1 MDGFEKIEFGSPSPK
16 VNSPTPTQKTQP
28 ARPETKS
35 GFSGFGRFKNRKVGA
50 GLLVIFILL
59 VVLIIIP
66 SFLVFASA
74 KKTYAQVNT
83 TIDALKKQDI
93 ELAGKEL
100 KKTRES
106 LEDTQSKMKY
116 LFILRFIPGP
126 NIYYNDANHLI
137 NAGFHGLDAA
147 DVFVESVE
155 PYADVLGLKG
165 QGSFVGGSAEQRIQ
179 TAVQTMGKVTPRID
193 DIADDLK
200 LAQEEIAEVNP
211 DHYPGF
217 ILGGKVKKGMVTL
230 RSLADDGTSFI
241 DEARPLIK
249 VLPELLG
256 EKEEKKY
263 LVIFQNDKELR
274 PTGGFITAYAIFRV
288 DKGVIHIDKSED
300 IY

>member
-1 MDGFEKIEFGSPSPK
+1 MDGFEKIELQAPSTKTNPPFRQ
-16 VNSPTPTQKTQP
+16 NQPT
-28 ARPETKS
+28 RPETKS

-126 NIYYNDANHLI
+126 NIYYNDANHL
-137 NAGFHGLDAA
+137 
-147 DVFVESVE
+147 
-155 PYADVLGLKG
+155 
-165 QGSFVGGSAEQRIQ
+165 
-179 TAVQTMGKVTPRID
+179 
-193 DIADDLK
+193 
-200 LAQEEIAEVNP
+200 
-211 DHYPGF
+211 
-217 ILGGKVKKGMVTL
+217 
-230 RSLADDGTSFI
+230 
-241 DEARPLIK
+241 
-249 VLPELLG
+249 
-256 EKEEKKY
+256 
-263 LVIFQNDKELR
+263 
-274 PTGGFITAYAIFRV
+274 
-288 DKGVIHIDKSED
+288 
-300 IY
+300 